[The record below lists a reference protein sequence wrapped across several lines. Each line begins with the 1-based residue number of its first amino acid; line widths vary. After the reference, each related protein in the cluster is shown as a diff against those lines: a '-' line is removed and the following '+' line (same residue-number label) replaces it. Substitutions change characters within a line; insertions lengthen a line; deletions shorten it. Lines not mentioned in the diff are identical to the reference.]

1 MSKKRTYYRKTYLS
15 TSRKLTNLYLLKEKI
30 VISLLPMRVLENI
43 WKNFVILCMKLS
55 YSVRVKDTK
64 TFEERPFEK
73 SYTEKQR
80 TILVLFYISSV
91 CFCAASSIRVRTDG
105 PLSSTLNKLGRKH
118 LFIFSSLSFYPKG
131 AATYTQYKQESR

>member
-55 YSVRVKDTK
+55 YSVRVKDN
-64 TFEERPFEK
+64 ED
-73 SYTEKQR
+73 
-80 TILVLFYISSV
+80 V
-91 CFCAASSIRVRTDG
+91 
-105 PLSSTLNKLGRKH
+105 
-118 LFIFSSLSFYPKG
+118 
-131 AATYTQYKQESR
+131 